1 MAQSLG
7 YWVLNRCGLGLVPG
21 GETDPA
27 CKPYSVSKK
36 SNTRL
41 GARRGHREMDSGASH
56 FPPGFQY
63 L

>member
-1 MAQSLG
+1 MAQSLE

-21 GETDPA
+21 GETDHA
-27 CKPYSVSKK
+27 CKPYGVSKK

-41 GARRGHREMDSGASH
+41 GNEACTERWILGASH